1 MKIINTANMPKA
13 AGHYSTVIEHN
24 GLLYI
29 SGQLPLDPIT
39 REKPDTFRE
48 EVNLIFKKLDL
59 ILKESGSARNQVL
72 QMRIFLSDIA
82 LWPEIN
88 DLYAA
93 FFGDHKPARIVVP
106 SPPLHYGCSLE
117 VEATA
122 FV

>member
-1 MKIINTANMPKA
+1 MKIIQTEKMPKA
-13 AGHYSTVIEHN
+13 AGHYSTVIEHQ

-48 EVNLIFKKLDL
+48 EVDLVFKKLDL
-59 ILKESGSARNQVL
+59 LLKEAGSARNQVL

-117 VEATA
+117 IEATA

>member
-48 EVNLIFKKLDL
+48 EVLLVFKKLDL
-59 ILKESGSARNQVL
+59 ILNESGSARNQVL

-106 SPPLHYGCSLE
+106 SPPFTMAVL
-117 VEATA
+117 
-122 FV
+122 

>member
-29 SGQLPLDPIT
+29 SGQLPLDPKT

-48 EVNLIFKKLDL
+48 EVLLVFKKLDL
-59 ILKESGSARNQVL
+59 ILNESGSARNQVL

>member
-1 MKIINTANMPKA
+1 MKIIKTANMPKA

-48 EVNLIFKKLDL
+48 EVLLVFKKLDL
-59 ILKESGSARNQVL
+59 ILNESGSARNQVL